1 VTIAGLVPGVSVGT
15 ARRLLAKAFRG
26 AGLDSPELDAR
37 ILAGHALSLDH
48 SALAASSER
57 PLETEEVVA
66 LAELACR
73 RLEREPIAR
82 ILGMREFWGL
92 ALQVTPATLVPR
104 PETETVVEAALAAID
119 AWGPRMRAL
128 RILDLGTG
136 TGALLLALLSELP
149 NAFGVATDA
158 SLPALQSA
166 RGNAE
171 RLALAS
177 RARFVTCDFGAA
189 LGGGFDLVV
198 SNPPYVASGD
208 IAALAPEVRH
218 DPRLALDG
226 GPDGLACYRAIAT
239 DAARLLAPGGH
250 IVVELGLGQE
260 AAVAGFMKAGGLAVS
275 PARHDLSGIPRA
287 LVAHSASK
295 RP

>member
-1 VTIAGLVPGVSVGT
+1 MTVAGLVPGVSVGT
-15 ARRLLAKAFRG
+15 ARRLLAKAFRD
-26 AGLDSPELDAR
+26 AGIDSPELDAR
-37 ILAGHALSLDH
+37 ILAGHALGLDH

-57 PLETEEVVA
+57 PLETEEVVT
-66 LAELACR
+66 LTELACR
-73 RLEREPIAR
+73 RLEREPIAH
-82 ILGMREFWGL
+82 IVGMREFWGL
-92 ALQVTPATLVPR
+92 PLQVTPATLVPR
-104 PETETVVEAALAAID
+104 PETETIVEAALAAID
-119 AWGPRMRAL
+119 ATGPRTRAL

-149 NAFGVATDA
+149 QAFGVATDC
-158 SLPALQSA
+158 SLAALKTA

-177 RARFVTCDFGAA
+177 RARFVACDFGAA
-189 LGGGFDLVV
+189 LAGGFDLVV
-198 SNPPYVASGD
+198 SNPPYIASGE
-208 IAALAPEVRH
+208 IAALAPEVRR

-260 AAVAGFMKAGGLAVS
+260 AAVAGFMKAAGLAVS
-275 PARHDLSGIPRA
+275 PARHDLLGIPRA
-287 LVAHSASK
+287 LVARSASK